1 MDEGNGF
8 KVKRLTVNPGQSTSL
23 QYHKF
28 RSERWTIVEGEATVI
43 LEDKTFS
50 INVNDWIYIPV
61 GEKHMLANEKDSV
74 MQLIEVQVGDYLGE
88 DDIFRLNDK
97 YGRI

>member
-1 MDEGNGF
+1 M
-8 KVKRLTVNPGQSTSL
+8 KRLTVEPGQRTSL

-43 LEDKTFS
+43 LGDDS
-50 INVNDWIYIPV
+50 HNLRVNDWIYIPI
-61 GEKHMLANEKDSV
+61 GEKHMLVNEKETV

-88 DDIFRLNDK
+88 DDIFRLDDK